1 MTILDRIVETKRQEV
16 AAAKKQ
22 RSIEEVQALAV
33 KAAPPR
39 DFLAALKAPPKADVA
54 LIAEIKKASP
64 SAGLI
69 LPDFD
74 PVHIAR
80 IYAKHGAAALSVL
93 TDETYFQGRLAD
105 IAQVKEAVAIPVL
118 RKDFIVDEYQIY
130 ESRAAGADAILLI
143 TEVLGADQT
152 VELLSVAASI
162 ELASLVEVHADAN
175 LSALFEAIEKNGPD
189 GGANWILGIN
199 NRDLKV
205 QRTNLETTERLAPML
220 PEGMPFVS
228 ESGIVTREDVLRV
241 ARAGARAVLV
251 GESLLRAGDIGA
263 AVDSLLG
270 T

>member
-1 MTILDRIVETKRQEV
+1 MDRIVETKRQEV
-16 AAAKKQ
+16 AAAKKH
-22 RSIEEVQALAV
+22 RSIEEVQALAA

-39 DFLAALKAPPKADVA
+39 DFLSAVKPPPKAGVA

-74 PVHIAR
+74 PVNIAR
-80 IYAKHGAAALSVL
+80 IYARHGAVALSVL
-93 TDETYFQGRLAD
+93 TDETYFQGRLAY
-105 IAQVKEAVAIPVL
+105 IARVKEAVSLPVL

-130 ESRAAGADAILLI
+130 ESRAAGADAVLLI
-143 TEVLGADQT
+143 TEVLGADRT
-152 VELLSVAASI
+152 VELLRVAASL
-162 ELASLVEVHADAN
+162 ELAALVEVHADAN
-175 LSALFEAIEKNGPD
+175 LSALLEAIEKNGS
-189 GGANWILGIN
+189 GGAVNWILGIN

-205 QRTNLETTERLAPML
+205 QRTNLETTERLAAML

-228 ESGIVTREDVLRV
+228 ESGIATREDVLRV
-241 ARAGARAVLV
+241 ARAGACAVLV

-270 T
+270 I